1 MRVLNKLYRICQ
13 LTGQVRSIPIFTLL
27 PNNTAQDPQ
36 VSPSRTDFPW
46 LQVPHKVAGRSYPST
61 TGFRGT
67 VSLQPKEVQMKAH
80 ADRKKNVKTS
90 DIQVGDAELMK
101 QEPSS
106 KASPP

>member
-1 MRVLNKLYRICQ
+1 M
-13 LTGQVRSIPIFTLL
+13 LL
-27 PNNTAQDPQ
+27 RNNTAQDPQ
-36 VSPSRTDFPW
+36 VSPSRTDFPR

-61 TGFRGT
+61 TGFQGT
-67 VSLQPKEVQMKAH
+67 VSVQPKEVQMKAH